1 LTLTV
6 KDSIIAMSL
15 INLRVNSMTQVAE
28 LLNEIIGDPING
40 PYEGEDYWIDTDGT
54 IQVAEN
60 NVKLAAIIMRRA
72 NSSGYF
78 DTKLVKVGNKGD
90 SILLGF
96 DTMADI
102 EPVYTAKIGF
112 KRDTLAE
119 VKRDLAGKF
128 CVYLNKKRASR
139 MFSKL
144 SAVKAYLK
152 KLDLDLQT
160 DGQEPEALDD

>member
-1 LTLTV
+1 
-6 KDSIIAMSL
+6 MSL

-60 NVKLAAIIMRRA
+60 NVKLAATIMRRA

-102 EPVYTAKIGF
+102 EPVYTANIGF

-119 VKRDLAGKF
+119 VKKDLAGKF

-160 DGQEPEALDD
+160 DGQEPEAHDD

>member
-1 LTLTV
+1 MTFHTI
-6 KDSIIAMSL
+6 DSIIAILSTTL
-15 INLRVNSMTQVAE
+15 GNTMTQTISE
-28 LLNEIIGDPING
+28 QLSNIIGDPING
-40 PYEGEDYWIDTDGT
+40 PYEGEDYWIDADGT
-54 IQVAEN
+54 VQVAEN
-60 NVKLAAIIMRRA
+60 NVKLAAMIMRQA

-102 EPVYTAKIGF
+102 EPVYTANIGF

-160 DGQEPEALDD
+160 DGQEPEAHDD